1 VIGVHSGKYSAEHD
15 DESIREAIGRY
26 GLEHPVVNDPD
37 FVFWSAFGARAWPTV
52 VLIDPAGNLVGGHSG
67 EGIYPLFEPILT
79 ALKGEFEG
87 HIDTTPFPLALQQS
101 VASTVLSYPA
111 AVVADEARDRL
122 YIADSGHN
130 RILEARLDGYL
141 VRVFGSGEQGFADGA
156 ADEAAFYD
164 PQGLELSEDGRQL
177 YVADTRNHALRAIDL
192 ATGDVDTIAGTGTRL
207 QSLPRAGA
215 DPRQVD
221 LASPWGLL
229 RIEDSLYIAMA
240 GVHQL
245 WTFDLEE
252 RALAVF
258 AGTSREGIDD
268 GLRLTEATLAQPS
281 GITTDGQYIYWVD
294 PESSSIRR
302 VMKDGEIVDTLVGTG
317 LFDWGDADGGP
328 GAGQVQHAQGIVFHD
343 GLLYVADT
351 YNNKLKTLDPVS
363 IELRTVAGTGEGTW
377 ADGGTQEASFDE
389 LTGLTV
395 ANGGILIADTNNHAL
410 RRFDLA
416 TRETSTLQ
424 LSNLA
429 VAAGTTG
436 AIVLHIEL
444 PEQRVAPGATN
455 LRVKLSTPADYHLN
469 SLAPSEL
476 RLASANGEVLLLGES
491 VLTWETDAP
500 SIEIPVPVQLS
511 EGATELTAVG
521 TAYFCRDGSEALCLI
536 QRIAFVLPVVVAP
549 GATQGE
555 LLLEYEL
562 GVEG

>member
-1 VIGVHSGKYSAEHD
+1 
-15 DESIREAIGRY
+15 
-26 GLEHPVVNDPD
+26 
-37 FVFWSAFGARAWPTV
+37 
-52 VLIDPAGNLVGGHSG
+52 
-67 EGIYPLFEPILT
+67 
-79 ALKGEFEG
+79 
-87 HIDTTPFPLALQQS
+87 
-101 VASTVLSYPA
+101 
-111 AVVADEARDRL
+111 
-122 YIADSGHN
+122 
-130 RILEARLDGYL
+130 
-141 VRVFGSGEQGFADGA
+141 
-156 ADEAAFYD
+156 
-164 PQGLELSEDGRQL
+164 
-177 YVADTRNHALRAIDL
+177 
-192 ATGDVDTIAGTGTRL
+192 
-207 QSLPRAGA
+207 
-215 DPRQVD
+215 
-221 LASPWGLL
+221 
-229 RIEDSLYIAMA
+229 
-240 GVHQL
+240 
-245 WTFDLEE
+245 
-252 RALAVF
+252 
-258 AGTSREGIDD
+258 
-268 GLRLTEATLAQPS
+268 LRLTEATLAQPS

-377 ADGGTQEASFDE
+377 ADGGAQEASFDE

-395 ANGGILIADTNNHAL
+395 ANGGILIADTNSHAL